1 MKHRVILQN
10 DAILAIEKHAI
21 MADMDDTKQMADQV
35 FRQRVLRARAM
46 SPEEK
51 FAAGP
56 RLFEYAS
63 EITLS
68 GIRNQHPDADELEVR
83 RIFSERL
90 SLRERIEAEQLK
102 QYLQEQGRES

>member
-1 MKHRVILQN
+1 MALPVPLVR
-10 DAILAIEKHAI
+10 EHAI
-21 MADMDDTKQMADQV
+21 MTDMDDTKQMADQV

-68 GIRNQHPDADELEVR
+68 GVCNQHPDADESEVR

-90 SLRERIEAEQLK
+90 SLRKRIEAEQLM
-102 QYLQEQGRES
+102 QHLRERRRES

>member
-1 MKHRVILQN
+1 MALPVPLVR
-10 DAILAIEKHAI
+10 KHAI
-21 MADMDDTKQMADQV
+21 MTDMDDTKQMADQV

-63 EITLS
+63 EITLG
-68 GIRNQHPDADELEVR
+68 GIRNQHPDADESEVR
-83 RIFSERL
+83 QIFSERL
-90 SLRERIEAEQLK
+90 SLRKRIEAEQLK
-102 QYLQEQGRES
+102 QYLRERHRES